1 MVKYGS
7 IPSKGVDLLEITKKF
22 LFPDSGAQYK
32 GSYDEPSECPLCKHK
47 IKPEELHAATY
58 KDEDGLYYLSFLYLC
73 HHCYRVFTAL
83 HHCRLSSSRDGL
95 RNVFESTNLYIGPS
109 FFTPQEFDEP
119 IRQLSPQFDKIYNQ
133 ALAAESDNLDE
144 IAGIGYRKAL
154 EFLVKD
160 FCIHLH
166 PSEDETIKAKPL
178 SRCINDYID
187 NLQIRTLAEKATWI
201 GNDETHYIRKIE
213 NRDITDMK
221 KFIKAMVY
229 FVGMMLVSED
239 AESIPHA

>member
-1 MVKYGS
+1 MVINKS
-7 IPSKGVDLLEITKKF
+7 IA
-22 LFPDSGAQYK
+22 FPGHTGGFS
-32 GSYDEPSECPLCKHK
+32 GSYEEPSECPLCKHK
-47 IKPEELHAATY
+47 IKPDKLFDQTFQT
-58 KDEDGLYYLSFLYLC
+58 EDRSYRLAFLYLC
-73 HHCYRVFTAL
+73 HHCYQVYTAL
-83 HHCRLSSSRDGL
+83 HQCTLSSAS
-95 RNVFESTNLYIGPS
+95 NMHTFKSKMLYIGPS
-109 FFTPQEFDEP
+109 RFTPYEFEEP

-133 ALAAESDNLDE
+133 ALAAENYDLDE

-178 SRCINDYID
+178 SRCINEYID
-187 NLQIRTLAEKATWI
+187 NQQIKNLAERATWI
-201 GNDETHYIRKIE
+201 GNDETHYVRKIE

-221 KFIKAMVY
+221 NFIRAMVY
-229 FVGMMLVSED
+229 FVGMVLIAED

>member
-1 MVKYGS
+1 MVVS
-7 IPSKGVDLLEITKKF
+7 HRKGLIFLELTRKIV
-22 LFPDSGAQYK
+22 FPGRSVEFK
-32 GSYDEPSECPLCKHK
+32 GNYEEPSECPLCKHK
-47 IKPEELHAATY
+47 IKPEELCVRTY
-58 KDEDGLYYLSFLYLC
+58 QTEDEFYRLTFLYLC
-73 HHCYRVFTAL
+73 HHCYQVYTAL
-83 HHCRLSSSRDGL
+83 HQCALSSVNNMYTFKSKM
-95 RNVFESTNLYIGPS
+95 LYIGPS
-109 FFTPQEFDEP
+109 HFAPYVFEEP

-133 ALAAESDNLDE
+133 ALAAESYNLDE

-178 SRCINDYID
+178 SRCINEYID
-187 NLQIRTLAEKATWI
+187 NQQIKNLAERATWI
-201 GNDETHYIRKIE
+201 GNDETHYVRKIE

-221 KFIKAMVY
+221 NFIRAMVY
-229 FVGMMLVSED
+229 FVGMVLIAED

>member
-1 MVKYGS
+1 MIINRRISLPGR
-7 IPSKGVDLLEITKKF
+7 GGDF
-22 LFPDSGAQYK
+22 G
-32 GSYDEPSECPLCKHK
+32 GSYEEPSECPLCKHK
-47 IKPEELHAATY
+47 IKPEELYERTY
-58 KDEDGLYYLSFLYLC
+58 QSEDESYRLTFLYLC
-73 HHCYRVFTAL
+73 HHCYQVYTAL
-83 HHCRLSSSRDGL
+83 HKLTLNSVGSTYKYSSKM
-95 RNVFESTNLYIGPS
+95 LYIGPS
-109 FFTPQEFDEP
+109 RFTPYKFEEP

-133 ALAAESDNLDE
+133 ALAAENYDLDE

-178 SRCINDYID
+178 SRCINEYID
-187 NLQIRTLAEKATWI
+187 NQQIKNLAERATWI
-201 GNDETHYIRKIE
+201 GNDETHYVRKIE

-221 KFIKAMVY
+221 NFIRAMVY
-229 FVGMMLVSED
+229 FVGMVLIAED